1 MKKLILT
8 AALMLILAVSAFAAP
23 LEITKQAGD
32 FTVVSSLEKNPPV
45 KGKNAVSI
53 VIKDKSGKAVQ
64 DAKIAVYYSMPA
76 MPGMPAMDYKTMAEF
91 KNGVYSAVLDLS
103 MTGPWNVEVRFVAPP
118 SKTMNKAPFSV
129 DVR

>member
-1 MKKLILT
+1 MKRLILT

-23 LEITKQAGD
+23 LEITKQTGD
-32 FTVVSSLEKNPPV
+32 FTVVSSLDRNPPV
-45 KGKNAVSI
+45 KGKNTVSI
-53 VIKDKSGKAVQ
+53 VIKDKDGKAVQ
-64 DAKIAVYYSMPA
+64 DAKAAVYYSMPA

-91 KNGVYSAVLDLS
+91 KNGAYSAVLDLS

-118 SKTMNKAPFSV
+118 SKTMNRVSFSV